1 MVRWELHSRHPT
13 TVIGQIVKK
22 RISHGDALNVDAMI
36 DAYNVLH
43 KGDFKSAEEIRR
55 SFFRNG
61 QPLLTPKQADNVYR
75 AIHGKQLGGRDSLI
89 NETAE
94 SVIDTLSGVQ
104 RGPPM
109 PPGAAAAIDKA
120 YKTFQLVLRIVLPW
134 VFILDTVQHT
144 PLFGELIGAA
154 LDITAATLPV
164 IATMIQTSTPALVG
178 LIPVPYAGTIG
189 ILLGW
194 LFSAWFLWLA
204 AVIALSRKDFA
215 GALEAT
221 AGMIPVVGASAMKI
235 VASVDRV
242 TTKLANRAE
251 KIMESISHAYGSAM
265 GAVNSVRAKIPAN
278 LPSVKDL
285 KAKMPTVAEL
295 KANVPN
301 AADFKAKIPSVA
313 DLKEKAGTAT
323 ATDEN
328 PKPPAAEPTAEPKAE
343 PKAEPAP
350 ATDNSKKE
358 KEEPKKS
365 FPPAKTRKGKKGGRR
380 TRRRR

>member
-22 RISHGDALNVDAMI
+22 HVGAADALNVDAMI
-36 DAYNVLH
+36 DAYNTLH
-43 KGDFKSAEEIRR
+43 KGEFKSAEEIRR
-55 SFFRNG
+55 SFFRDG

-75 AIHGKQLGGRDSLI
+75 ATQGKQRGGRDSLF

-94 SVIDTLSGVQ
+94 SIIDSVSGVQ
-104 RGPPM
+104 RGPAL
-109 PPGAAAAIDKA
+109 PPGAAAAAEKA
-120 YKTFQLVLRIVLPW
+120 WKSFQFVLRMVLPF

-144 PLFGELIGAA
+144 PLFGQLIGAA

-189 ILLGW
+189 IVLGW

-235 VASVDRV
+235 VASADRV
-242 TTKLANRAE
+242 STKLANRAE
-251 KIMESISHAYGSAM
+251 KIMESITHAYGSAM
-265 GAVNSVRAKIPAN
+265 GAINKVRAKLPAKIPTNVAE
-278 LPSVKDL
+278 L
-285 KAKMPTVAEL
+285 KKNMPTVAEL
-295 KANVPN
+295 KQNIPPVPTSVTS
-301 AADFKAKIPSVA
+301 AIKKLPSPADITAKIPELPAIPVKVTTVA
-313 DLKEKAGTAT
+313 
-323 ATDEN
+323 
-328 PKPPAAEPTAEPKAE
+328 P
-343 PKAEPAP
+343 
-350 ATDNSKKE
+350 E
-358 KEEPKKS
+358 KEEPKTS
-365 FPPAKTRKGKKGGRR
+365 FAPTKTRKGGRRKNRR

>member
-1 MVRWELHSRHPT
+1 MS
-13 TVIGQIVKK
+13 
-22 RISHGDALNVDAMI
+22 
-36 DAYNVLH
+36 
-43 KGDFKSAEEIRR
+43 
-55 SFFRNG
+55 
-61 QPLLTPKQADNVYR
+61 
-75 AIHGKQLGGRDSLI
+75 DSI
-89 NETAE
+89 FNETAE
-94 SVIDTLSGVQ
+94 SVIDSLSGVQ
-104 RGPPM
+104 RGPPI
-109 PPGAAAAIDKA
+109 PPGAAAAAEKA
-120 YKTFQLVLRIVLPW
+120 WKTFQFILRMVLPW

-178 LIPVPYAGTIG
+178 LIPIPYAGTIG
-189 ILLGW
+189 IILGW

-204 AVIALSRKDFA
+204 AVIAMSRKDFA
-215 GALEAT
+215 SALEAT

-242 TTKLANRAE
+242 STKLSNRAS

-278 LPSVKDL
+278 LPSIKDL
-285 KAKMPTVAEL
+285 KTKMPSVAEL

-301 AADFKAKIPSVA
+301 AADFKAKIPSVS
-313 DLKEKAGTAT
+313 DLKDKAAT

-328 PKPPAAEPTAEPKAE
+328 PKPPTPEPAAEAAAAPSAP
-343 PKAEPAP
+343 P

-358 KEEPKKS
+358 AEKKKEEPKKS

>member
-323 ATDEN
+323 ATATDEN
-328 PKPPAAEPTAEPKAE
+328 PKPPAAEPTATA
-343 PKAEPAP
+343 AP

-365 FPPAKTRKGKKGGRR
+365 PSKTRKGKKGGRR

>member
-104 RGPPM
+104 RGPALA
-109 PPGAAAAIDKA
+109 PGAAAAIDKA

-164 IATMIQTSTPALVG
+164 IATMFQSNTPAIVG

-189 ILLGW
+189 IILGW

-235 VASVDRV
+235 VSSVDRV
-242 TTKLANRAE
+242 STKLANRAE
-251 KIMESISHAYGSAM
+251 KIMASISHAYGSAM
-265 GAVNSVRAKIPAN
+265 GAINKVRAKIPTS

-285 KAKMPTVAEL
+285 KSKMPTVAEL

-301 AADFKAKIPSVA
+301 AADFKAKIPSMSDIKEKAA
-313 DLKEKAGTAT
+313 DLK
-323 ATDEN
+323 DEN
-328 PKPPAAEPTAEPKAE
+328 PKPPAAEDKAE
-343 PKAEPAP
+343 AKAEAKAEP

-358 KEEPKKS
+358 ADKKKEEPKKS
-365 FPPAKTRKGKKGGRR
+365 FAPSKTRKGKKGGRR
-380 TRRRR
+380 TRRR

>member
-1 MVRWELHSRHPT
+1 
-13 TVIGQIVKK
+13 VIGQIVKK

-55 SFFRNG
+55 SFFRKG

-104 RGPPM
+104 RGPPI
-109 PPGAAAAIDKA
+109 PPGAAAAAEKA

-265 GAVNSVRAKIPAN
+265 GAIASVRSKIPAS

-301 AADFKAKIPSVA
+301 AADFKASIPSVA

-328 PKPPAAEPTAEPKAE
+328 PKPPAAEPKAESKAE
-343 PKAEPAP
+343 PAAAP

-358 KEEPKKS
+358 SEKKKEEPKKS
-365 FPPAKTRKGKKGGRR
+365 FAPAKTRKGKKGGRR

>member
-1 MVRWELHSRHPT
+1 
-13 TVIGQIVKK
+13 VIGQIVKK

-36 DAYNVLH
+36 DAYNVLY
-43 KGDFKSAEEIRR
+43 KADFKSAEEIRR

-75 AIHGKQLGGRDSLI
+75 AIHGKHRGGRDSLI

-104 RGPPM
+104 RGPAM
-109 PPGAAAAIDKA
+109 APGAAAALDKA

-134 VFILDTVQHT
+134 VFILDTVQQT

-189 ILLGW
+189 IVLGW

-235 VASVDRV
+235 VASADRV
-242 TTKLANRAE
+242 STKLANRAE
-251 KIMESISHAYGSAM
+251 KIMASISHAYGSAM
-265 GAVNSVRAKIPAN
+265 GAVNSVRAKIPAS

-285 KAKMPTVAEL
+285 KANMPTVAEL
-295 KANVPN
+295 KSNVPN
-301 AADFKAKIPSVA
+301 PADFKASIPSVS
-313 DLKEKAGTAT
+313 DIKDKVAT

-328 PKPPAAEPTAEPKAE
+328 PKPPAPEPSAEPSA
-343 PKAEPAP
+343 AP

-358 KEEPKKS
+358 AEKKKEEPKKS
-365 FPPAKTRKGKKGGRR
+365 FAPSKTRKGKKGGRR

>member
-313 DLKEKAGTAT
+313 DLKDKAATAT

-328 PKPPAAEPTAEPKAE
+328 PKPPAPEPTATA
-343 PKAEPAP
+343 AP

-365 FPPAKTRKGKKGGRR
+365 FAPSKTRKGKKGGRR